1 MGEHHAKT
9 IERAKKEKTHKEKQS
24 KERKAKEMTKK
35 EKDSKE
41 SAKKKEQKNKE
52 SAAKEKAAKE
62 KAAKEKAKKEKD
74 AKEKAKKEKAKKE
87 KAKKEIKAKGDKHK
101 SNKAKAAA
109 AHAKNVAECNTHA
122 ATTANSGKT
131 VTVHLSAV
139 KAAVKEAKATC
150 KREKKRKAEAAAAKA
165 KLAAEGPTFN
175 FKSPPCKGGQG
186 SFTKKMKHNQ
196 RVNVGQIPAMTK
208 NVEIQLRTD
217 KDVDAELWTYNG
229 KREIAIV
236 AWNIGKID
244 SPTKANIQFNGAT
257 INYSGYNGITTKSG
271 MNFGHEDIGIKG
283 QCKSGFTMKAY
294 AFQAGTAKI
303 TYKWGADPIK
313 CKAAMKKKRAEKKAK
328 HDAKIALKKKMHEGS
343 YKAALKVLAGGKGCA
358 GANKW
363 TASSRDRLTKAE
375 ATHNNHKAALAKC
388 SKKQAKSK
396 KHFAAM
402 AHKEKSFKKSY
413 KSFVMHS

>member
-1 MGEHHAKT
+1 MG
-9 IERAKKEKTHKEKQS
+9 
-24 KERKAKEMTKK
+24 
-35 EKDSKE
+35 
-41 SAKKKEQKNKE
+41 
-52 SAAKEKAAKE
+52 
-62 KAAKEKAKKEKD
+62 
-74 AKEKAKKEKAKKE
+74 
-87 KAKKEIKAKGDKHK
+87 KAKGDKHK

-131 VTVHLSAV
+131 VTVHRSAV

-150 KREKKRKAEAAAAKA
+150 KREKKRKAKAAAAKA

-208 NVEIQLRTD
+208 NVEIKLRTD

-244 SPTKANIQFNGAT
+244 SPTKANIEYNGAT
-257 INYSGYNGITTKSG
+257 INYSGYNGITTKTG

-402 AHKEKSFKKSY
+402 AHKEKSFKKQH
-413 KSFVMHS
+413 K